1 MSALTMDRADREA
14 FLADVHVGVLAVE
27 SANGA
32 PTTTPVWYL
41 YAPGGDV
48 LISTDLHSTK
58 RALLAAA
65 GRATLCAQRDALPY
79 AYVSVDGPVAIE
91 PSTEEFRL
99 EMALR
104 YLGAELA
111 ADFVEATEGEE
122 HVLVRLTPQRW
133 RTTDYAKLP

>member
-1 MSALTMDRADREA
+1 MSALTMDRAEREG

-27 SANGA
+27 ADDGPPMA
-32 PTTTPVWYL
+32 TPVWYL

-48 LISTDLHSTK
+48 LISTDGRSTK
-58 RALLAAA
+58 SALLAAA
-65 GRATLCAQRDALPY
+65 GQATLCVQRDELPY
-79 AYVSVDGPVAIE
+79 AYVSVDGAVAIE

-111 ADFVEATEGEE
+111 AAFVESTASED

-133 RTTDYAKLP
+133 RTTDYAKAP

>member
-1 MSALTMDRADREA
+1 MSALTMDRAEREG

-27 SANGA
+27 ADDGA
-32 PTTTPVWYL
+32 PMATPVWYL

-48 LISTDLHSTK
+48 CISTDVRSTK
-58 RALLAAA
+58 RALMASA
-65 GRATLCAQRDALPY
+65 GRATLCVQRDELPY

-111 ADFVEATEGEE
+111 PGYVESTAGED
-122 HVLVRLTPQRW
+122 HVMVRLSPQRW
-133 RTTDYAKLP
+133 HTTDYAKLP